1 MKFLRKLASVSV
13 DSSSTI
19 SHHCYPNLPYVE
31 AFLSYCLSCLNRLP
45 CQLRI
50 VRIFSIRIHLIRSRF
65 NQLRQRMAPP
75 HSAPFINSR
84 VIDWAPLIKATPS
97 LNKYNVSNQ
106 KSCDLNHN
114 RLTGKT
120 VLCVGGRMK
129 LYPEYNRMINNAGGS
144 LMTFHG
150 NHDDHLENLSQ
161 LLQETNLII
170 CPIDCVN
177 HEAFLMVKHYCENSG
192 KPCILIDR
200 SEVSTF
206 QSGIMTL
213 SLMIN

>member
-84 VIDWAPLIKATPS
+84 VIDWAPLVKATSS
-97 LNKYNVSNQ
+97 LNRHNVGNQ
-106 KSCDLNHN
+106 KSIDLNHN

-120 VLCVGGRMK
+120 ILCVGGRMK
-129 LYPEYNRMINNAGGS
+129 LYPEYNRLISNVGGS

-177 HEAFLMVKHYCENSG
+177 HEAFLMVKHYCQNSG

-206 QSGIMTL
+206 QSGIVLL

>member
-1 MKFLRKLASVSV
+1 MKFLRKLASVNV
-13 DSSSTI
+13 DSSNTI
-19 SHHCYPNLPYVE
+19 SHHCYPNLPFME
-31 AFLSYCLSCLNRLP
+31 AFLSYCLSCLYRLP
-45 CQLRI
+45 RQLKI
-50 VRIFSIRIHLIRSRF
+50 VRLFSIRTHLIRSRF
-65 NQLRQRMAPP
+65 DQVRQRMTPP
-75 HSAPFINSR
+75 HSVPFVNSH
-84 VIDWAPLIKATPS
+84 VIDWAPLVKATSS
-97 LNKYNVSNQ
+97 LNRYNVGNQ
-106 KSCDLNHN
+106 KLNDLNHN

-129 LYPEYNRMINNAGGS
+129 LYPEYNRIINNASGS

-161 LLQETNLII
+161 LLQETDLII

-177 HEAFLMVKHYCENSG
+177 HEAFLMVKHYCKNSG

-206 QSGIMTL
+206 QSGIMIL